1 MCGGVLLVH
10 VDDAAFTFDL
20 CFRASFEVPEKVI
33 DSFSLIAVSIG
44 TRHPPV
50 RAF

>member
-1 MCGGVLLVH
+1 MRGGILLVH
-10 VDDAAFTFDL
+10 VDHAAFAFDL
-20 CFRASFEVPEKVI
+20 CFRASFEVPEKLI

-50 RAF
+50 WAL